1 MEVFE
6 KLLSGFKDLQTDISR
21 IIIKKEK
28 ENKDIKNGKS
38 GSNSEHQLST
48 KSFVSLTRMR
58 NSEEELIEDQ
68 KQPDI
73 AFIKDAIKKI
83 TEGV

>member
-1 MEVFE
+1 MEAFE
-6 KLLSGFKDLQTDISR
+6 KLLNGFKELQGDISR

-28 ENKDIKNGKS
+28 ENKDIKNGENSK
-38 GSNSEHQLST
+38 NSEHKLST

-58 NSEEELIEDQ
+58 SSEEELIEDQ